1 LKITKLESGPGC
13 DLYALVIKGDCL
25 VQEFIYRLEDK
36 DKKNILAL
44 FNHIIQKGPPFNETK
59 FRYLGDEIMKTEKWF
74 KKMLKSFEKDF
85 DFRLE
90 TIILDLTNKIS
101 KRMKERNINRVQLA
115 DLLNVSP
122 PAVTKILNGTSNFT
136 LKSLLSIADALDL
149 NLEIDFKEKESAAS
163 KLVYASSRSIN
174 EKRSEKRRVTS

>member
-1 LKITKLESGPGC
+1 
-13 DLYALVIKGDCL
+13 
-25 VQEFIYRLEDK
+25 
-36 DKKNILAL
+36 
-44 FNHIIQKGPPFNETK
+44 
-59 FRYLGDEIMKTEKWF
+59 MKTEKWF
-74 KKMLKSFEKDF
+74 KKTLKSFEKDF

-90 TIILDLTNKIS
+90 TIILELTNKIS

-136 LKSLLSIADALDL
+136 LKSLLSLADALDL

-163 KLVYASSRSIN
+163 KLVYAPSRAIN
-174 EKRSEKRRVTS
+174 EKRRVHS